1 MERVCVE
8 LKKTLL
14 SDNPDYCSLYA
25 TTGLF
30 NNILP
35 VIADNLTGRYAK
47 KLLLTCKYT
56 DNELPLRLAAIL
68 FVCSPDEARTALR
81 NLRMDNKTIDT
92 VVKILTYTPLHIDE
106 TEPAVREA
114 LHQCG
119 RDIFMLVI
127 RLQRASI
134 KASEEITFIS
144 NPAKYNHLNK
154 LQRMSDDILE
164 RGDCFTIKD
173 LDITGVDLIEYGLKG
188 AEIGNTLNTL
198 LDIVIEN
205 PKLNDK
211 ATLIA
216 LLDNLK

>member
-1 MERVCVE
+1 
-8 LKKTLL
+8 
-14 SDNPDYCSLYA
+14 
-25 TTGLF
+25 
-30 NNILP
+30 
-35 VIADNLTGRYAK
+35 
-47 KLLLTCKYT
+47 
-56 DNELPLRLAAIL
+56 
-68 FVCSPDEARTALR
+68 
-81 NLRMDNKTIDT
+81 MDNKTIDT

-127 RLQRASI
+127 RLQLASI

-154 LQRMSDDILE
+154 LQRMAEDILE
-164 RGDCFTIKD
+164 RGDCFTIRD